1 MLALKNLPLS
11 DAVTKKRIMHKR
23 YVRLKLITSLEE
35 LEELSH
41 DLVYE
46 DYGEA
51 TLDICYLIDEMKL
64 DERDLL
70 HDST

>member
-1 MLALKNLPLS
+1 
-11 DAVTKKRIMHKR
+11 MHKR